1 MKPSSNPKDEH
12 DVVSYRTDNSRGN
25 PPPPA
30 LSALLSS
37 RRPDPPR
44 ASCSLWGIRDPPP
57 SPYQPDDLKPHA
69 GKMQDPPSLQQKDV
83 DSSSSAEADIE
94 ECLCHGYSDTYPN
107 DEDEKYNTQIDDDEE
122 EQGEEMDDTE
132 LDDEGLE
139 LWLSNAS
146 LLSSLSGASP
156 QTLSASASFNCSLN
170 HFEKSWSRRTSIDS
184 DDKPLTFKPRSR
196 RTSIDSDDKP
206 LTFKPRSRR
215 TSIDSDDK
223 PPTIKPR
230 GFMMIGDDLEPVHRL
245 NMEKIQEQ
253 RMSVT
258 AAAESSS
265 AAAARVVD
273 GEIILGDSCG
283 HCEFTTL
290 ESPSL
295 PPPIT
300 STTPAPSTTPGT
312 QSVAEAAIML
322 SRWRFQSTRRRFQ
335 GRRRTTMTATSTT
348 TTKSR

>member
-170 HFEKSWSRRTSIDS
+170 HFDKSW
-184 DDKPLTFKPRSR
+184 DD
-196 RTSIDSDDKP
+196 
-206 LTFKPRSRR
+206 SRR

-300 STTPAPSTTPGT
+300 STTPAPSTTAGT

-322 SRWRFQSTRRRFQ
+322 SRWRFQGTRRRFQ

>member
-1 MKPSSNPKDEH
+1 
-12 DVVSYRTDNSRGN
+12 
-25 PPPPA
+25 
-30 LSALLSS
+30 
-37 RRPDPPR
+37 
-44 ASCSLWGIRDPPP
+44 
-57 SPYQPDDLKPHA
+57 
-69 GKMQDPPSLQQKDV
+69 MQDPPSLQQKDV
-83 DSSSSAEADIE
+83 DSGHPAEADSE
-94 ECLCHGYSDTYPN
+94 ECLCYGYSDTYPN

-156 QTLSASASFNCSLN
+156 QTLSPSASFNCSLN
-170 HFEKSWSRRTSIDS
+170 HFDTSWDDSRRTSIDS
-184 DDKPLTFKPRSR
+184 DDKPLTFK
-196 RTSIDSDDKP
+196 
-206 LTFKPRSRR
+206 L
-215 TSIDSDDK
+215 
-223 PPTIKPR
+223 R

-258 AAAESSS
+258 AAADSSS

-273 GEIILGDSCG
+273 GEIIIGDSCG

-300 STTPAPSTTPGT
+300 STTPAPSTTAGT
-312 QSVAEAAIML
+312 QSVAEAASML
-322 SRWRFQSTRRRFQ
+322 TCLRFQ